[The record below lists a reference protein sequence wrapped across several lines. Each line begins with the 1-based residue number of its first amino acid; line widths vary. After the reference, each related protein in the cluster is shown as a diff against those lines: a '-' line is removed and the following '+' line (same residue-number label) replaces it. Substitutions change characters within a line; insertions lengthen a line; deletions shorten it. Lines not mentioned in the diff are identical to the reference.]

1 MDGKAVI
8 EEESKIPYQL
18 QASINE
24 PGLGLLSWWNSQ
36 HPIKQ
41 NILICLFV
49 FNNCLLP
56 PVHTVCYQYYTIDF
70 HDIISL
76 LQRSCLMQYNRS
88 KVFFCSISFWFDLD
102 LVAKVWQTK
111 NQLFSTRPQW
121 QPPMKVRYFC
131 LSFKKLVK
139 ILSFPKIS
147 YEFEIDFLQA
157 ENS

>member
-121 QPPMKVRYFC
+121 QPRMKVRY
-131 LSFKKLVK
+131 FKKLVK
-139 ILSFPKIS
+139 ILSFPKI
-147 YEFEIDFLQA
+147 
-157 ENS
+157 

>member
-1 MDGKAVI
+1 MDGKAVT

-49 FNNCLLP
+49 FKNCLLP

-76 LQRSCLMQYNRS
+76 LQRSCLMQYNHS

-102 LVAKVWQTK
+102 LVAKIWQTK

-121 QPPMKVRYFC
+121 QPRMKVRYFC
-131 LSFKKLVK
+131 LFLAIWYLFKVSK
-139 ILSFPKIS
+139 
-147 YEFEIDFLQA
+147 
-157 ENS
+157 NW